1 LEAVST
7 TPPEPGGT
15 VVSLRGVRLERRL
28 ELYRARLADR
38 MQSNRAAVEALYGE
52 GTLFSPQG
60 ARAGRSLLRA
70 YQLLQRARARLEEL
84 GGDGA
89 LPAPRLPER
98 VEALYR
104 EVDVLLARADALSG
118 RPLGTGASVSRLP
131 AR

>member
-1 LEAVST
+1 MNPVSA
-7 TPPEPGGT
+7 PPSAPPAT

-38 MQSNRAAVEALYGE
+38 MQSNRTAVETLYGE
-52 GTLFSPQG
+52 GALFTPQG
-60 ARAGRSLLRA
+60 ARSGRSLLRA
-70 YQLLQRARARLEEL
+70 SQLLQRARARLEEL

-104 EVDVLLARADALSG
+104 EVDLLLARAEALSG
-118 RPLGTGASVSRLP
+118 RPLGSSASVSRLP
-131 AR
+131 GR

>member
-1 LEAVST
+1 LKAVST
-7 TPPEPGGT
+7 TPPQPFGT

-38 MQSNRAAVEALYGE
+38 IQSNRTAVEALYGE

-84 GGDGA
+84 SGDGA